1 VSTDAPLPPAANPS
15 ATSAAQSSAETAAT
29 LTARRD
35 PSDSSVERALDALR
49 RGDLALVVEDLAGAS
64 AVFAVQAAQH
74 CTSESVNALA
84 AEAKG
89 VVSVTLSAERARL
102 LDCGPIERR
111 RAPAALPWYGVSVEA
126 AEGVSTG
133 ISAADRALTCR
144 WMADPTATAAHFV
157 RPGHIMP
164 AIVASKGVLGRP
176 YGAEA
181 AHDLVVLAGLQ
192 PAAAFSHVIGG
203 LDDAPPEA
211 AWALSARL
219 GWPVVRVSDVLAWRA
234 QHERLVHVQSEG
246 TVETAAGSLRIRIYA
261 SDLDGTSHIA
271 LIKDPAPGTTPQSL
285 PLVRLHS
292 QCVTGDILHSKRCD
306 CGQQLQ
312 AALHAVA
319 EAEHGAVLYLR
330 QEGRGIGLVQKI
342 RAYAL
347 QDQGLD
353 TFDANVQLG
362 FAPDERDYA
371 AAAQM
376 LRDLG
381 MTSVRVLTNNPDKV
395 WALGQLGIEVTE
407 RVAIEVAATPENLR
421 YLQTKRDRMGHW
433 LRDFA
438 ST

>member
-1 VSTDAPLPPAANPS
+1 LSIAQAAEASSS
-15 ATSAAQSSAETAAT
+15 ATGYPAPHRRSAGE
-29 LTARRD
+29 
-35 PSDSSVERALDALR
+35 SVESAVESALAALR
-49 RGDLALVVEDLAGAS
+49 RGEAVLVVEDMAGGS
-64 AVFAVQAAQH
+64 AVFAVLAAQFA
-74 CTSESVNALA
+74 TPEAVNALA
-84 AEAKG
+84 SEARG
-89 VVSVTLSAERARL
+89 VVAVTLTHERAKQ
-102 LDCGPIERR
+102 LDCSAIERR
-111 RAPAALPWYGVSVEA
+111 RAPVWLPWYGVSVEA

-133 ISAADRALTCR
+133 ISAADRSLTCQ

-164 AIVASKGVLGRP
+164 AVVARRGVLDRP

-192 PAAAFSHVIGG
+192 PAAAFSHVLAD
-203 LDDAPPEA
+203 LDDAGPEHVP
-211 AWALSARL
+211 ALAERL
-219 GWPVVRVSDVLAWRA
+219 GWPVVRVSAVLAWRA

-246 TVETAAGSLRIRIYA
+246 SVETTVGQMRIRIYA
-261 SDLDGTSHIA
+261 SDLDSTSHIA
-271 LIKDPAPGTTPQSL
+271 LVRDPEPGRDTAAL

-292 QCVTGDILHSKRCD
+292 QCVTGDILHSRRCD

-312 AALHAVA
+312 LALGQVA
-319 EAEHGAVLYLR
+319 QDGHGAVLYLR

-381 MTSVRVLTNNPDKV
+381 MTRIRLLTNNPDKV
-395 WALGQLGIEVTE
+395 WALGQLGIEVVE
-407 RVAIEVAATPENLR
+407 RVSIEVAATPENAR

-433 LRDFA
+433 LQPP
-438 ST
+438 TQP